1 MKKFHII
8 GILVIALAIGVI
20 VSLVF
25 TTDQYKTFKDAEI
38 AGDKKVTIIG
48 EMDDKAKEKIE
59 AGPNSFSFLMTDKN
73 GETRK
78 VVVNEPMPTDFERA
92 ESITVTGKMKGEQ
105 FEASHVLMKC
115 PSKYK
120 DEQEVGAK

>member
-20 VSLVF
+20 VSLIF
-25 TTDQYKTFKDAEI
+25 TTDQYKTFSDAEN
-38 AGDKKVTIIG
+38 AGDAKVTIIG
-48 EMDDKAKEKIE
+48 EMDEEAKENIQ
-59 AGPNSFSFLMTDKN
+59 AGPNSFSFSMTDKN
-73 GETRK
+73 GATRK

-92 ESITVTGKMKGEQ
+92 ESITVTGKMEGDN
-105 FEASHVLMKC
+105 FVASHVLMKC

-120 DEQEVGAK
+120 DEQEVGSK

>member
-25 TTDQYKTFKDAEI
+25 TTDQYKTFKDADQSGK
-38 AGDKKVTIIG
+38 AKVTIIG
-48 EMDDKAKEKIE
+48 EMDEAAKEKIE
-59 AGPNSFSFLMTDKN
+59 VGPNNFAFFMTDKN

-92 ESITVTGKMKGEQ
+92 ESITVTGKMEGDQ
-105 FEASHVLMKC
+105 FVASHVLMKC